1 MIARAHRSIGEVLT
15 LLQNDFPDI
24 TISKIRFLESQGLL
38 DPERTPSG
46 YRKFYDGDISK
57 LQWILEQQR
66 DHFLPLKVIKEKLDE
81 SGGDLPTEA
90 PPSVADVLSDARGE
104 TPLVADTALVGG
116 GRTGNAVLGESGESM
131 ADGEAE
137 QVATTRSTNLASVS
151 LTPDELAAAANIE
164 RAAIDQLEKFGM
176 LSSRSAGS
184 TQIYDDEALMVAKLA
199 SAFLAR
205 GLEPRHLRMYKLAAD
220 READVFEQ
228 LVTPRRK
235 GSSENRAEMAQTVA
249 DLTALG
255 TELRSAMLR
264 QSLRGVLPQ

>member
-1 MIARAHRSIGEVLT
+1 MIARPHRSIGEVLT
-15 LLQNDFPDI
+15 LLQADFPDI

-46 YRKFYDGDISK
+46 YRKFYESDIAK
-57 LQWILEQQR
+57 LFWILEQQR

-81 SGGDLPTEA
+81 GDGMPPVTT
-90 PPSVADVLSDARGE
+90 PVPSVSEVLSGVSAGSGSG
-104 TPLVADTALVGG
+104 T
-116 GRTGNAVLGESGESM
+116 GRTTSNSQTSSGFRRPAEPD
-131 ADGEAE
+131 ADD
-137 QVATTRSTNLASVS
+137 QDDDTSSTRSMNLASVS
-151 LTPDELAAAANIE
+151 MTPDELASAANLD

-184 TQIYDDEALMVAKLA
+184 TQIYDDEALIVAKLA

-228 LVTPRRK
+228 LVTPRAK
-235 GSSENRAEMAQTVA
+235 GGSAESRAEVTQTIE
-249 DLTALG
+249 DLNALG

-264 QSLRGVLPQ
+264 QSLRGVLPH

>member
-1 MIARAHRSIGEVLT
+1 MTSQPHRSIGEVLT
-15 LLQNDFPDI
+15 LLQSDFPDI

-46 YRKFYDGDISK
+46 YRKFYDRDISK

-66 DHFLPLKVIKEKLDE
+66 DHFLPLKVIREKLAE
-81 SGGDLPTEA
+81 
-90 PPSVADVLSDARGE
+90 
-104 TPLVADTALVGG
+104 GG
-116 GRTGNAVLGESGESM
+116 GQPPPVPAASGPVAGLGSDPTAM
-131 ADGEAE
+131 AEGLDDGSPAGM
-137 QVATTRSTNLASVS
+137 TRSANLASVS
-151 LTPDELAAAANIE
+151 MTPDELATASSLD

-184 TQIYDDEALMVAKLA
+184 TQIYDDEALIVAKLA
-199 SAFLAR
+199 AAFLAR

-228 LVTPRRK
+228 LATPRLK
-235 GSSENRAEMAQTVA
+235 AGSAENRAEVSETLH

-255 TELRSAMLR
+255 SELRSAMLR